1 MYPGFRVLCAA
12 STIREFQCERERVGN
27 GFVFI
32 SRCLRND
39 QSFKLSR
46 IQANW
51 EAGLLRLRR
60 VRCGAV
66 FGQDHLVMSI
76 SPDNPLGPWAA
87 LRQHNELGTRQRP
100 FSAALSGSHPKS
112 PGFAGGTLPEL
123 HAAALGWRAGVLLR
137 VAEHR
142 ADWRRRSLRTPRRCS
157 CFLAGVETTCG
168 VRFSFTFLGIH
179 SRHMIARLAI

>member
-112 PGFAGGTLPEL
+112 PGFAGGMLPEL
-123 HAAALGWRAGVLLR
+123 HAAALGWRAGGLLESLSIEQTGGDARFAHLAAVHISLR
-137 VAEHR
+137 VPKRHA
-142 ADWRRRSLRTPRRCS
+142 ALDFPSL
-157 CFLAGVETTCG
+157 FWGYI
-168 VRFSFTFLGIH
+168 LGT
-179 SRHMIARLAI
+179 